1 MNFTTYNGWTNY
13 ATWRVN
19 LEIIDAMT
27 PEELT
32 GNPNC
37 DVHDLAA
44 AISTYCFDL
53 IEADS
58 SYGLAQDFALT
69 FLMDVDFS
77 QIASNLLESYP
88 AQAEGSQS

>member
-1 MNFTTYNGWTNY
+1 MNLTTYNGWTNY

-19 LEIIDAMT
+19 LEIIDGMT
-27 PEELT
+27 PKEFA
-32 GNPNC
+32 GDANC
-37 DVHDLAA
+37 DVYDLGA
-44 AISTYCFDL
+44 AISTYCADL